1 MDQKYLSPLQETND
15 IKIVKLKLWNKQN
28 SLIVPKIG
36 NYIIA
41 RLEIVKQMLMF
52 NILYDI

>member
-41 RLEIVKQMLMF
+41 RLKIVKQMLMF
-52 NILYDI
+52 NILYEI